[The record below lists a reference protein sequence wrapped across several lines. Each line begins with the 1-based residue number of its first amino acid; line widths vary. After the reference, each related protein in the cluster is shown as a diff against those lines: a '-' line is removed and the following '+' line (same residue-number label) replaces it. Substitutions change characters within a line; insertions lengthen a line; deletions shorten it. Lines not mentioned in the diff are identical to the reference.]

1 MELDN
6 VRVVLVNTRF
16 PENVGM
22 AVRACAN
29 MGCDDL
35 RLVTPERWNV
45 EKASPLATPK
55 GQSLLGRVRV
65 EESLAGAIGDT
76 HVTIATTARTGGW
89 RKSLMTPWEV
99 GETVAR
105 AREEGRKVSLVFG
118 SEDRG
123 LENQHIELCQHIV
136 TIPTS
141 GEASSLNLA
150 QAVLLTLYECHKAV
164 RAHESRLP
172 KGTGTCE
179 ETGTSFITAADEE
192 RLMKSWEEALLRL
205 DVIHGDNPSYFL
217 MPWRRFFARANLR
230 KHEYE
235 AFMGLCRQIR
245 TRTRKKEAE
254 QKNSCKE

>member
-1 MELDN
+1 MELAN

-35 RLVTPERWNV
+35 RLVTPERWIP
-45 EKASPLATPK
+45 EKAAPLATPK
-55 GQSLLGRVRV
+55 GQSLLQRVRL
-65 EESLAGAIGDT
+65 EEDLLTALGDT

-89 RKSLMTPWEV
+89 RRSLMTPWEV
-99 GETVAR
+99 GELVAK
-105 AREEGRKVSLVFG
+105 AKADGRKVALVFG

-123 LENQHIELCQHIV
+123 LENHHIELCQHIV

-141 GEASSLNLA
+141 EASSLNLA

-164 RAHESRLP
+164 RASEQHLP
-172 KGTGTCE
+172 KGTGAGNKE
-179 ETGTSFITAADEE
+179 PFITAEDSE

-205 DVIHGDNPSYFL
+205 DVIHGDNPAYFL

-245 TRTRKKEAE
+245 TRTQKK
-254 QKNSCKE
+254 S